1 MRARFLPLLLL
12 APLAPLV
19 AAIALHRSG
28 AALGQPALPLDVEA
42 KGLAAPLPV
51 ELRATYR
58 ARRCLPYLTCRADW
72 SGGPSLP
79 IEIEQRRA
87 AVLQPGPARE
97 LAAVP
102 RTLLSLAGFELVA
115 ISVRLGRGAG
125 EGRVDLLLGA
135 GAGALPSTGAGE
147 AGAQDPCTLA
157 VPREGPEL
165 RVPEACARVTLGFA
179 PP

>member
-1 MRARFLPLLLL
+1 MRARFLPVLLL
-12 APLAPLV
+12 ALLAPLV

-28 AALGQPALPLDVEA
+28 AALGQPKLPLEVSA
-42 KGLAAPLPV
+42 PGLAAPLLV

-79 IEIEQRRA
+79 IEIERRRA
-87 AVLQPGPARE
+87 LQLQPGPARE

-115 ISVRLGRGAG
+115 ISLRLGRGGG

-135 GAGALPSTGAGE
+135 GT
-147 AGAQDPCTLA
+147 QDPCVLSA
-157 VPREGPEL
+157 PRDGGEL
-165 RVPEACARVTLGFA
+165 QVSAACARLA
-179 PP
+179 LELLPP